1 MTKVKIEQPIKS
13 SQNLAKYIAPNKVL
27 KAKHLFKTYR
37 FYHKNLPEPLKSIRQ
52 YIPNLCI
59 HVLHMFSTLIE

>member
-1 MTKVKIEQPIKS
+1 MIVYKMS
-13 SQNLAKYIAPNKVL
+13 SNRLQMLYIAPNKVL